1 MKALS
6 NLAQSV
12 RASTTLAIDTQF
24 NKMRSEGIDVIG
36 FSVGQPDFPTPEHIK
51 QAGIRAIQENLTK
64 YTPTPGTPAVRKA
77 VADRLDADWGLDY
90 TPEEIVV
97 SGGGKPILYV
107 ALKTLIDPGDEV
119 ILPAPY
125 WVSYYELIKMVGGVP
140 VVVTTTEENGFNLT
154 PEQLQAA
161 ITPKTKALMLNSP
174 SNPTGMIYSRE
185 HLEDIA
191 KVCLDNDLYVI
202 ADEMYSK
209 LVFDNKEFVSFPTLS
224 KEIKARTILVGGASK
239 TYAMTGWRIGFAA
252 ASKEIV
258 QVMSN
263 YLSHSLSGTCSIAQ
277 AAATEAFSGSQ
288 DEIEVMRQAFETRR
302 NYLYERMSAIPGV
315 HPVRPEATFYMLMNL
330 DGLIGKTLYGDVI
343 HDARRLRPRF
353 PAGGSGG
360 RGPLHGLRC
369 PQLCPLVLR
378 RLHGEHQGRH
388 GPAGEV
394 PQERVSSAFPDPP
407 KRTDFPAG
415 KSVLFPS
422 LFWCVFG
429 DFSLSFRILLCYTF
443 FLM

>member
-239 TYAMTGWRIGFAA
+239 TYAMTGWRIGFVAA
-252 ASKEIV
+252 PAEIV
-258 QVMSN
+258 DRMTKCQEN
-263 YLSHSLSGTCSIAQ
+263 FNACANAPGQY
-277 AAATEAFSGSQ
+277 AATVALDHPELC
-288 DEIEVMRQAFETRR
+288 EELRQVFERR
-302 NYLYERMSAIPGV
+302 RSIL
-315 HPVRPEATFYMLMNL
+315 L
-330 DGLIGKTLYGDVI
+330 DGLAKIDGIRCNRPNGAFYVFADISSFGLSSVEFCN
-343 HDARRLRPRF
+343 RLLDEQKVVCIP
-353 PAGGSGG
+353 GSAVGECG
-360 RGPLHGLRC
+360 EGFIRIAYTCSDENLHEA
-369 PQLCPLVLR
+369 LR
-378 RLHGEHQGRH
+378 RID
-388 GPAGEV
+388 
-394 PQERVSSAFPDPP
+394 AFC
-407 KRTDFPAG
+407 
-415 KSVLFPS
+415 KSL
-422 LFWCVFG
+422 
-429 DFSLSFRILLCYTF
+429 
-443 FLM
+443 